1 MKKTR
6 ETQDYG
12 SHVTAGTL
20 VIGFLGGLGIVIYG
34 ESLLGD
40 IQGTG
45 DLHPGSLAN
54 WQVDM
59 GAACMGAAA
68 FIVIFFTEI
77 DVLKAA
83 CKSTVTMCALDE
95 ISQLEAANTLGVS
108 VASINGRI
116 YPIRPCQ
123 KVWIRLRRRRR
134 MSPRLYKRIH
144 GLP

>member
-45 DLHPGSLAN
+45 DLHPGSSAN

-68 FIVIFFTEI
+68 FIDIFFTEI
-77 DVLKAA
+77 DGLKAA

-108 VASINGRI
+108 VASIKGRI
-116 YPIRPCQ
+116 SPIRPSE
-123 KVWIRLRRRRR
+123 KVWVRLRRRRR